1 MGDPRPLRGS
11 GDVAILLALGVAV
24 VVVVTSLGPAHALS
38 PDPDEGPPQA
48 PPSEA
53 PSGRSSGRPTSPT
66 SGHPSEA
73 PPSEALSGSTSGHPS
88 EGLQVPDVL
97 LLQAALLRG
106 DQVEPMGKL
115 SHAHSHPLTPT
126 NSRPITHA
134 HSLTPHSHP
143 LNHVP

>member
-66 SGHPSEA
+66 
-73 PPSEALSGSTSGHPS
+73 SGSTSGHPS